1 MDSLRGHVN
10 NVSCVMF
17 FSKHDLIVSN
27 SEDRSVRIWDMS
39 NRSAIQ
45 TFRRENDR
53 FWILASHPEVNLL
66 AAGHDSGMII
76 FKLERERPAAVSYQV
91 RALFMLFPFFLILF
105 LSFFLKQQML
115 NSGDAAGKLYRA
127 CCTMCATVTCE
138 RTITIRGGTTHWFR
152 SGGLVPH
159 QANSVSRIRDP
170 FLTTRRSKLCS

>member
-1 MDSLRGHVN
+1 
-10 NVSCVMF
+10 MF

-53 FWILASHPEVNLL
+53 FWSLASHPEVNLL

-91 RALFMLFPFFLILF
+91 RALLTV
-105 LSFFLKQQML
+105 FFLK
-115 NSGDAAGKLYRA
+115 Y
-127 CCTMCATVTCE
+127 
-138 RTITIRGGTTHWFR
+138 
-152 SGGLVPH
+152 
-159 QANSVSRIRDP
+159 
-170 FLTTRRSKLCS
+170 FLSKISKC